1 MNFTPTP
8 ATRCSK
14 SKISPW
20 IPRRPAASGNLQ
32 RSFRDPA
39 EELYDIQRDPL
50 ELNNLAAEP
59 TQADRLAELRAE
71 VTAWMKENG
80 DEGKLYAKPRL
91 LTDPD
96 RAKPPAKKGGE

>member
-1 MNFTPTP
+1 M
-8 ATRCSK
+8 
-14 SKISPW
+14 
-20 IPRRPAASGNLQ
+20 
-32 RSFRDPA
+32 
-39 EELYDIQRDPL
+39 

-59 TQADRLAELRAE
+59 TQAARLAELRAE

-96 RAKPPAKKGGE
+96 RAKPPVKKGG